1 MRLPSK
7 RTEFPMRSLGRSE
20 VERPMERKNWS
31 LGRMVFSGLILRT
44 MGKRLTRRDN
54 WSSENPKVLRRLRT
68 ALG

>member
-1 MRLPSK
+1 
-7 RTEFPMRSLGRSE
+7 MRSLGRSE